1 MILPYFL
8 TLAVRKTV
16 RLRRNASSG
25 CIPAYLD
32 KIASASS
39 LLPPH
44 VHLFVAIKLSFH
56 CRRQSQHL
64 EFGPPSNGRLR
75 GKRATSNGCRI
86 KKTKMSGIA
95 MSSGI
100 ACPTQTS
107 IAGDTVCPS
116 RHRAKRSNAGFT
128 LIEVVVALGVVA
140 IVITAIGAVVT
151 TSSRGTRSLE
161 QHLALVETTRI
172 VAATLPKSE
181 QIALDGLSGE
191 ILGHRWRVG
200 ISPFVGSGIN
210 QVAGSPWIPQTVVV
224 RVRSPSGAVYGFE
237 TVRLQPRVV
246 Q

>member
-1 MILPYFL
+1 MP
-8 TLAVRKTV
+8 
-16 RLRRNASSG
+16 N
-25 CIPAYLD
+25 
-32 KIASASS
+32 
-39 LLPPH
+39 
-44 VHLFVAIKLSFH
+44 
-56 CRRQSQHL
+56 Q
-64 EFGPPSNGRLR
+64 
-75 GKRATSNGCRI
+75 
-86 KKTKMSGIA
+86 KTKMSGIA
-95 MSSGI
+95 MSSRI
-100 ACPTQTS
+100 ACPTQTL

-128 LIEVVVALGVVA
+128 LIEVLVALALVA

-181 QIALDGLSGE
+181 QIGLDGLSGE

-210 QVAGSPWIPQTVVV
+210 QVVGSPWIPQTVVV

-237 TVRLQPRVV
+237 TVRLRRRAV